1 MDEPASRNAVAADFA
16 TPCDQS
22 RFSGAM
28 MIVQDH
34 VSASGPICREDV
46 GCLLSK
52 RAFPVDCRTPR
63 PFLQL
68 VKKLG

>member
-1 MDEPASRNAVAADFA
+1 MDEPVSRADAGTGSA
-16 TPCDQS
+16 TDCYYS
-22 RFSGAM
+22 RFPEAM
-28 MIVQDH
+28 LIIQDH

-52 RAFPVDCRTPR
+52 RAFPVDCRIPR

>member
-1 MDEPASRNAVAADFA
+1 
-16 TPCDQS
+16 
-22 RFSGAM
+22 

-52 RAFPVDCRTPR
+52 RAFPVDCQTPR